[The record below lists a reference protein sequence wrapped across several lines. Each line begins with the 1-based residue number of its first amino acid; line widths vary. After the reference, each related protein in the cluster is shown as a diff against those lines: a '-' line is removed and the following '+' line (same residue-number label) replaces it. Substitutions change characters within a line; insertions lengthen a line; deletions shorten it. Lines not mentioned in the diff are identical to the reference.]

1 MPKKIKPPKKINK
14 ILLIRLKRIGDV
26 IMTTPALA
34 ALRKRYPQAFIS
46 YLVEEPYK
54 DLVEGSSDLDEILVI
69 PVPTKFKDFL
79 KILVR
84 IRKNKFDVVVDF
96 HGGPKAFLF
105 ALFSKTRFRIGHKI
119 KYKQIFYHVK
129 IERKT
134 KDNPIHSVE
143 NFFKLVKVL
152 DVNPNH
158 IPRFKFPSAQNEE
171 KSRIFEFI
179 TKNKLRERKI
189 ISLHIGAG
197 NEFRRWEVK
206 KTVQL
211 INLLSKIPEVSIVLV
226 GGKGDNVLEK
236 QLLKE
241 CSVPLFSLVGRI
253 SLRELQE
260 FISQSSLFVG
270 PDSGPMHI
278 AASTETP
285 IVACFGP
292 ALSATFAP
300 WKSGSIVIEKE
311 YDCRPCSQKKCI
323 YGDFRCFQDITPDE
337 IYQACIRL
345 LS

>member
-1 MPKKIKPPKKINK
+1 M
-14 ILLIRLKRIGDV
+14 
-26 IMTTPALA
+26 
-34 ALRKRYPQAFIS
+34 
-46 YLVEEPYK
+46 
-54 DLVEGSSDLDEILVI
+54 EGNSDLNEVI
-69 PVPTKFKDFL
+69 SLPASASLQDL
-79 KILVR
+79 LRIIHR
-84 IRKNKFDVVVDF
+84 IRKARYDVVIDF

-105 ALFSKTRFRIGHKI
+105 TLLAKTKLRIGHKI

-134 KDNPIHSVE
+134 KDKSIHSVE

-152 DVNPNH
+152 DVNPDH
-158 IPRFKFPSAQNEE
+158 IPRFKFPSARNEE

-179 TKNKLRERKI
+179 TKNKLRERKL

-206 KTVQL
+206 KIVQL
-211 INLLSKIPEVSIVLV
+211 INLLSKIPEASVVLI
-226 GGKGDNVLEK
+226 GGKEDNVLEK

-241 CSVPLFSLVGRI
+241 CSVPLFSLVGQI
-253 SLRELQE
+253 SLRELQV
-260 FISQSSLFVG
+260 FISQLSLFVG

-300 WKSGSIVIEKE
+300 WKSASIVIEKE
-311 YDCRPCSQKKCI
+311 DDCRPCSQKKCI

-337 IYQACIRL
+337 IYQASIRL